1 MLDSFTG
8 LRRAA
13 TPRDN
18 SMLAPADQGGGGQ
31 RRRRGNRAAA
41 GLTIRVR
48 RQPG

>member
-8 LRRAA
+8 LRRTA

-31 RRRRGNRAAA
+31 RRRGNRAAA